1 MKEVYRAAVHR
12 PEIVQRLADMGLI
25 VVGTSSAEFKRAL
38 AADAARYAE
47 VIRIANIK
55 LD

>member
-1 MKEVYRAAVHR
+1 MRR

-25 VVGTSSAEFKRAL
+25 VVGTSSAEFTREL

-47 VIRIANIK
+47 VIRVANIK

>member
-1 MKEVYRAAVHR
+1 
-12 PEIVQRLADMGLI
+12 MGLI